1 MAVLPKAGY
10 SAVELARSFKL
21 SDHNALKRPYDS
33 DLELNIPR
41 FNASAHYNSLIDIF
55 KEMGLN
61 KYTHLDKMGMTDM
74 EKELFAI
81 QKNSMQI
88 DEEGA
93 KLAATTVVGGYDTAL
108 PPSVIA
114 RCLTFDRPFLFFVEN
129 MVTGTIP
136 LASLVNN
143 LGSTELLS

>member
-81 QKNSMQI
+81 QK
-88 DEEGA
+88 
-93 KLAATTVVGGYDTAL
+93 TACRLMKRVPSL
-108 PPSVIA
+108 PQ
-114 RCLTFDRPFLFFVEN
+114 R
-129 MVTGTIP
+129 
-136 LASLVNN
+136 
-143 LGSTELLS
+143 LLSEVMIQPYLLLL